1 MKTLV
6 IAEKP
11 SVARDI
17 AAALGV
23 KKKVG
28 DFLEDDNYVI
38 ANAVGH
44 LVELLMP
51 EDIDKNLRRWKM
63 DSLPIIPKKFDVK
76 PIEKT
81 KDVFGGLKK
90 QMARDDVDAL
100 INACDAGR
108 EGELIFAYITQAAK
122 CKKPFK
128 RLWMQSMTKK
138 GILDAFERLREA
150 PEMAPLNDAARC
162 RSEADWLIGING
174 TRAITARMFGNR
186 PGKAAT
192 VGRVQTPTL
201 ALVVERERAIRGFVS
216 RNYWRI
222 KGVFDVSLGRYEGV
236 YQKPNF
242 KKTADEDDAADKVDR
257 IWTKE
262 DADAIVLAAK
272 AAEWADVS
280 EEKKRTRQ
288 SAPRL
293 YDLTTLQREANNR
306 FGMPA
311 GITLKIAQSL
321 YEKHKLLTY
330 PRTDSRCLPED
341 YVPVCKSVMTSL
353 SNGDGESRD
362 DFGPHASRA
371 LEQNLIRFDKRIFNN
386 AGISDHFAIIP
397 TETSAV
403 GKKLTTDELK
413 IYDMVARRFIAT
425 FFPAAEFDV
434 TTRISTVVEYNFKTE
449 GKVLVVPGWLD
460 VYGRQVGQDQL
471 PALSS
476 KDGQPPKAKV
486 AEIEELDEATRP
498 PARYTEATLL
508 TAMETAGKDLEDEE
522 LVEAMK
528 EKGLGTPATRAQ
540 TIDHLINEQYM
551 ERVQREL
558 IPTGKA
564 EGLIDF
570 LKAVDIQSLVSA
582 RLTGEWEYQLKL
594 IEDGKLTRAAFMKS
608 IDEHAERVVEKAK
621 SYSEETQ
628 AVTDTDIVCPTDG
641 KVLQETVR
649 AYKSQDGKV
658 AIYKSMAMRL
668 LSLDE
673 IRELVTKGQ
682 VGPLDNFRSK
692 KGRPFSAILRM
703 EEGKVKFVFD
713 NTRAPGALN
722 ADGTPAEGGEPA
734 QPLELDKLTVVG
746 VNPRDGT
753 NMYEAPNAFISES
766 YAKGD
771 REKGLRI
778 SRKILGKTIPTE
790 EAKNLFAK
798 GETGILD
805 GFVSNRTHRAFRA
818 ILVLDA
824 KKGGISF
831 KFPPRE
837 PGKGKP
843 KAGAKK
849 AAEAKPEAESKAA
862 E

>member
-28 DFLEDDNYVI
+28 DYFEDENYVI

-81 KDVFGGLKK
+81 KDVFSGLKK
-90 QMARDDVDAL
+90 LMARQDIETLV
-100 INACDAGR
+100 NACDAGR
-108 EGELIFAYITQAAK
+108 EGELIFSYICQAAK

-128 RLWMQSMTKK
+128 RMWMQSMTKK
-138 GILDAFERLREA
+138 GIQEAFEHLREA
-150 PEMAPLNDAARC
+150 AEMEPLDSAARC

-201 ALVVERERAIRGFVS
+201 ALVVERERAIRSFVP
-216 RNYWRI
+216 RDFWRI
-222 KGVFDVSLGRYEGV
+222 KGVFDVAEGRYEGI
-236 YQKPNF
+236 YQKKDF
-242 KKTADEDDAADKVDR
+242 KKGSDEDDSADKVDR
-257 IWTKE
+257 LWTKA
-262 DADAIVLAAK
+262 DADAIVAA
-272 AAEWADVS
+272 ARDAQWADVT

-288 SAPRL
+288 GAPRL

-311 GITLKIAQSL
+311 GVTLKAAQSL

-341 YVPVCKSVMTSL
+341 YLPVCKAVMGAL
-353 SNGDGESRD
+353 AAGDAESRD
-362 DFGPHASRA
+362 DFAPHAGRA
-371 LEQNLIRFDKRIFNN
+371 LDKDYIRFDKRIFNN

-397 TETSAV
+397 TEATAA
-403 GKKLTTDELK
+403 GKKLSADEHK

-425 FFPAAEFDV
+425 FYPAAEYDV
-434 TTRISTVVEYNFKTE
+434 TTRISTVASHAFKTE
-449 GKVLVVPGWLD
+449 GKVLVIPGWLD
-460 VYGRQVGQDQL
+460 VYGRVVGKDEM
-471 PALSS
+471 PALSA
-476 KDGQPPKAKV
+476 KDGQPPRAKV
-486 AEIEELDEATRP
+486 AEVEQLAEQTRP

-540 TIDHLINEQYM
+540 TIDHLIHEQYM
-551 ERVQREL
+551 ERQQREL
-558 IPTGKA
+558 VPTGKA
-564 EGLIDF
+564 ESLIDF

-594 IEDGKLTRAAFMKS
+594 IEEGRMTRAEFMKS
-608 IDEHAERVVEKAK
+608 IDEHAERVVGKAK
-621 SYSEETQ
+621 SYSEDSQ
-628 AVTDTDIVCPTDG
+628 AATDTDIISPTDN
-641 KVLQETVR
+641 KPIQETVR
-649 AYKSQDGKV
+649 AYKSQDGV
-658 AIYKSMAMRL
+658 ISIYKSVAMRL

-673 IRELVTKGQ
+673 VRELVTKGQ

-692 KGRPFSAILRM
+692 KGRQFSAILRM

-713 NTRAPGALN
+713 NTRAPGATN
-722 ADGTPAEGGEPA
+722 ADGTPAEGAEAA

-753 NMYEAPNAFISES
+753 NMYEAPNAFVSES

-771 REKGLRI
+771 RENGLRI

-798 GETGILD
+798 GETGIID

-837 PGKGKP
+837 PGAGK
-843 KAGAKK
+843 KKTAAKK
-849 AAEAKPEAESKAA
+849 PAEAKPEAEQ
-862 E
+862 

>member
-17 AAALGV
+17 AAAIGV

-28 DFLEDDNYVI
+28 DYFEDERYVI

-81 KDVFGGLKK
+81 KDVFSGLKK
-90 QMARDDVDAL
+90 LMARDDIDLL

-122 CKKPFK
+122 CKKSFK
-128 RLWMQSMTKK
+128 RLWMQSMTKS
-138 GILDAFERLREA
+138 GIQQAFEHLREA

-201 ALVVERERAIRGFVS
+201 ALVVERERAIRSFVP
-216 RNYWRI
+216 RDYWRI
-222 KGVFDVSLGRYEGV
+222 KGVFDVANGRYEGIF
-236 YQKPNF
+236 QKKDF
-242 KKTADEDDAADKVDR
+242 KKTSDEDDAADKVDR
-257 IWTKE
+257 LWKKE
-262 DADAIVLAAK
+262 DADAILTSTKSATL
-272 AAEWADVS
+272 ADVVD
-280 EEKKRTRQ
+280 EKKRTRQ
-288 SAPRL
+288 GAPRL

-306 FGMPA
+306 YGMPA
-311 GITLKIAQSL
+311 GITLKAAQSL

-341 YVPVCKSVMTSL
+341 YLPVCNAVMGCLAGGDDAL
-353 SNGDGESRD
+353 SHPAGK
-362 DFGPHASRA
+362 A
-371 LEQNLIRFDKRIFNN
+371 LDEKYIRFDKRIFNN
-386 AGISDHFAIIP
+386 AGISDHFALIP

-403 GKKLTTDELK
+403 GKKLSPDEEK

-425 FFPAAEFDV
+425 FYPAAEYDV
-434 TTRISTVVEYNFKTE
+434 TTRTTTVAGNNFKTE

-460 VYGRQVGQDQL
+460 VYGRQVGADQL
-471 PALSS
+471 PALCE
-476 KDGQPPKAKV
+476 KDGQPPRAKV
-486 AEIEELDEATRP
+486 AGIESVADKTRP

-508 TAMETAGKDLEDEE
+508 TAMETAGKTLEDEE

-551 ERVQREL
+551 ERRQREL
-558 IPTGKA
+558 LPTGKA
-564 EGLIDF
+564 ESLIDF
-570 LKAVDIQSLVSA
+570 LMAVDIQSLVSA
-582 RLTGEWEYQLKL
+582 RLTGEWEYRLKL
-594 IEDGKLTRAAFMKS
+594 IEDGKLTREEFMKS
-608 IDEHAERVVEKAK
+608 IGEHAESVVGKAK
-621 SYSEETQ
+621 SYSDENQE
-628 AVTDTDIVCPTDG
+628 VKDTNVISPTDN
-641 KVLQETVR
+641 KPIQENVR
-649 AYKSQDGKV
+649 SYKSQDGKIT
-658 AIYKSMAMRL
+658 IYKSVAMRL
-668 LSLDE
+668 LTIDE

-692 KGRPFSAILRM
+692 RGRTFSAILRL

-713 NTRAPGALN
+713 NTPRPGATN
-722 ADGTPAEGGEPA
+722 ADGTPVEGAEA
-734 QPLELDKLTVVG
+734 VQPLELDKLTVVG

-753 NMYEAPNAFISES
+753 NMYEAPNAFVSES
-766 YAKGD
+766 YVKGD

-798 GETGILD
+798 GETGIID
-805 GFVSNRTHRAFRA
+805 GFVSKRTHRAFRA

-837 PGKGKP
+837 PGKGKA

-849 AAEAKPEAESKAA
+849 VEEAKPEAPAA
-862 E
+862 DAK